1 MKSFHQL
8 LRQPFKLIAGIL
20 LISLATAI
28 LTICVGQYI
37 ATDLTRSNLDDRY
50 DTIALLTDEAFWALN
65 PLLGKIVR
73 QSDLPEE
80 TQRWIEETV
89 QNRTDLV
96 KTVSSTGLVSAYIP
110 ELSIDNFSQYENG
123 YYMGRYNYGYPYRCA
138 MLTVTLTKIGTV
150 EKENATMLLLDEEV
164 KSFPTDITLLCVGT
178 VESVVGLEKG
188 FEPVIGKTIVLQIT
202 VPNKESFD
210 ELNLQVGQTYL
221 VYGEDFNNGD
231 REESITQIIL
241 NVAGYE
247 EMFGKLQS
255 MLFIDLPVYEPTLEQ
270 FDCILTL
277 RDPASLPAWIQT
289 HDENGNPNGMECS
302 DLFEIYYW
310 DGDILKRDWIPLEEY
325 APVYQLPTIT
335 PLNGSVD
342 NFLTS
347 EEGALWQEALD
358 KMEINNHGFPVLCV
372 EKLGYQP
379 IFARKQARIVE
390 GRDFT
395 ESELANGEK
404 VCIIS
409 QSVAT
414 KSGVQVGDTI
424 ELKTYG
430 YDLSFELQRQDWFQG
445 GEFPSAALY
454 SEAVGFTSEMETYTI
469 VGLYRQEDAWEDSY
483 DSYGLTPNTVFV
495 PKSSVTA
502 EMQIRD
508 KGIYS
513 TLILQN
519 GKMDEFKELLA
530 EDDHSNWFVCYDQ
543 GYSEFVASLDAYEE
557 VSEKALYIGIAAYTV
572 LMLLFV
578 FLFPVMQ
585 RKMLITMLSFGAPR
599 GKRIEHICVSAAAI
613 LLPGTV
619 LGAFAG
625 SKLWTQVAARL
636 MQSLNIEIP
645 LEANM
650 PVIAPTLAA
659 AHLLLMMLV
668 VLFTA
673 ILLSGSSG
681 AMKRK

>member
-50 DTIALLTDEAFWALN
+50 DTIALLTDEAFWGPNLF
-65 PLLGKIVR
+65 GEIKR
-73 QSDLPEE
+73 QSNLPEE
-80 TQRWIEETV
+80 TQQWIDETV

-96 KTVSSTGLVSAYIP
+96 KTMSSTGLISAYIP
-110 ELSIDNFSQYENG
+110 ELTIDNFSRYENG

-150 EKENATMLLLDEEV
+150 ENGNSIIALIDGEK
-164 KSFPTDITLLCVGT
+164 KSFPKDITILCVGR

-188 FEPVIGKTIVLQIT
+188 FDPVVGKTIVLQIT
-202 VPNKESFD
+202 VPDREAFD
-210 ELNLQVGQTYL
+210 KLNLQVGQTYL

-231 REESITQIIL
+231 REESIKQIAL

-247 EMFGKLQS
+247 EMFGKLVH
-255 MLFIDLPVYEPTLEQ
+255 MLAMPLLPVYEPTLEQ

-277 RDPASLPAWIQT
+277 RDPASLSALIQT
-289 HDENGNPNGMECS
+289 VDEDGNPTGFAQT
-302 DLFEIYYW
+302 DLFEVHYW
-310 DGDILKRDWIPLEEY
+310 DEDALFRKWITYDEY
-325 APVYQLPTIT
+325 APYYQLPTIT
-335 PLNGSVD
+335 PLNGSAD
-342 NFLTS
+342 DFLAS
-347 EEGALWQEALD
+347 EEGALWQEALG

-372 EKLGYQP
+372 DKLGYQP
-379 IFARKQARIVE
+379 IFAREQARIVE

-414 KSGVQVGDTI
+414 RSGVQVGDAI
-424 ELKTYG
+424 QLRAYG
-430 YDLSFELQRQDWFQG
+430 YDPSFELQRQDLLLG

-519 GKMDEFKELLA
+519 GKMEEFKALLA

-557 VSEKALYIGIAAYTV
+557 VSEKALYIGLAAYAV

-650 PVIAPTLAA
+650 PVIAPTFAA